1 LKAESSHLNLYKA
14 LIEKEKIS
22 CDFHI
27 TTAFDLCMTDHMA
40 ATGRNAF
47 RARQHDWPN
56 DTKEFLEIDDP
67 EHLERLSQV
76 KGPKWGCAYKVGS
89 VHPYKLVN
97 GILHRCFAMARDG
110 KGTFNLQTHTPV
122 QSLQE
127 PSSSALWTI
136 KTERGSLSAPTVV
149 ICTNGYIS
157 QLLPE
162 FTNKI
167 IPLRGTCSALAI
179 PPVQPATTPSTE
191 VMRPLFTTYSI
202 KFSEHDYDYMISRQE
217 YPKHIVVG
225 GAESAHEHDPSL
237 TYGNSDDTTQ
247 M

>member
-1 LKAESSHLNLYKA
+1 
-14 LIEKEKIS
+14 
-22 CDFHI
+22 
-27 TTAFDLCMTDHMA
+27 MA
-40 ATGRNAF
+40 KQGREAF
-47 RARQHDWPN
+47 RARQADWPE
-56 DTKEFLEIDDP
+56 DTKQFLEIDDP

-97 GILHRCFAMARDG
+97 GLLHRCFAKAKAG
-110 KGTFNLQTHTPV
+110 GGSFNLQTHTPV
-122 QSLQE
+122 LSLQH
-127 PSSSALWTI
+127 STSWTA
-136 KTERGSLSAPTVV
+136 KTERGSVTAPIVV
-149 ICTNGYIS
+149 VCTNGYVS

-179 PPVQPATTPSTE
+179 PPVQPATTPSRK
-191 VMRPLFTTYSI
+191 VMRPLFTTYSV
-202 KFSEHDYDYMISRQE
+202 KFSEHDFDYMISRQE

-225 GAESAHEHDPSL
+225 GGEQAHGHDPSL